1 MRATATPLLAALSLC
16 ACTAE
21 PIAPPNLVPI
31 ASVTVEP
38 PNPVV
43 GVGAQA
49 PLTPVPKDANG
60 NTLTN
65 RVFTWATSD
74 PAVATVDG
82 QGVVTGVAAGT
93 AQITATAEGRSGSA
107 ALTVSTTPVASVT
120 MRSCRRCGRRCRAS

>member
-1 MRATATPLLAALSLC
+1 MRATTTPLLAALSLC

-21 PIAPPNLVPI
+21 PIAPPNQVPV

-43 GVGAQA
+43 GVSAQA
-49 PLTPVPKDANG
+49 PLTPVAKDANG

-82 QGVVTGVAAGT
+82 LVGYL
-93 AQITATAEGRSGSA
+93 GSH
-107 ALTVSTTPVASVT
+107 
-120 MRSCRRCGRRCRAS
+120 G